1 MKLQKKLLISILL
14 CLLSFPA
21 LGQEEMEMHNEE
33 ELEEHHRHK
42 HVISLGIGHA
52 HINTGV
58 ENGVKQWLVLPSWM
72 LDYNF
77 WFTERWAIGLHSDM
91 IIETF
96 EVEDEHSSGSVIERE
111 NPIALVGALSF
122 QPIEWLSLVAG
133 GGVEYEAN
141 ESFGLVR
148 LGVEPHWEIHEKWEI
163 FVNIGHDIKFD
174 AYNTW
179 NISLGIGR
187 GF

>member
-1 MKLQKKLLISILL
+1 MRFPRKLLV
-14 CLLSFPA
+14 LSLFFIM
-21 LGQEEMEMHNEE
+21 GFYSYSQTEMENEE
-33 ELEEHHRHK
+33 HGHRHK

-52 HINTGV
+52 HINSGV
-58 ENGVKQWLVLPSWM
+58 ENGKKQWLILNSWM
-72 LDYNF
+72 VDYNY
-77 WFTERWAIGLHSDM
+77 WFIESWAIGLHSYM

-96 EVEDEHSSGSVIERE
+96 EVEDEHSSGSIIERE
-111 NPIALVGALSF
+111 NPVALVAALSF
-122 QPIEWLSLVAG
+122 QPIEWLTLVTG
-133 GGVEYEAN
+133 GGVEYEAH

-148 LGVEPHWEIHEKWEI
+148 LGVEPHWEIHENWEI

-179 NISLGIGR
+179 NLALGIGR